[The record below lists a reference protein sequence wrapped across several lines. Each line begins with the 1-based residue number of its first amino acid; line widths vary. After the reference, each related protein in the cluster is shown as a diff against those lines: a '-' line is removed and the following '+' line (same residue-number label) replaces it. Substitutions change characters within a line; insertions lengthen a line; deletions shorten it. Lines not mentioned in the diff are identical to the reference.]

1 MYASRE
7 QLIQTFGQSDVVRVS
22 ARSGDETGEIAV
34 QNGLDYAK
42 NYIDARLSVRFLLP
56 LETIPDILIGIAC
69 DLAYERICSTA
80 DVLTDIITKRAAQA
94 REDLKLISE
103 GKMNLG
109 LPTIDREAAQSAQP
123 IFTSGK
129 KIFGSSSRDL

>member
-1 MYASRE
+1 MYATRE
-7 QLIQTFGQSDVVRVS
+7 QLFQTFGQNEVVRVA
-22 ARSGDETGEIAV
+22 ARPDDDAGEIAI

-56 LETIPDILIGIAC
+56 LEVVPDILIGIAC

-94 REDLKLISE
+94 REDLKQISE

-109 LPTIDREAAQSAQP
+109 LPTLDKEAALSVQP
-123 IFTSGK
+123 IFSSGK